1 MCAPPCCQTVICVAI
16 SKANAAPELPSFL
29 SAYKHVG
36 LCEDIYAAVQL
47 VHPYDRGPLCSRVV
61 ELARGPL
68 LDGLPG
74 RLLLEQPLAT
84 LHPASWSVL
93 LTFLQKLLNL

>member
-1 MCAPPCCQTVICVAI
+1 MCAPPCCQTVICIAI
-16 SKANAAPELPSFL
+16 CKTNAAPEPSSFF
-29 SAYKHVG
+29 SAHKHVG
-36 LCEDIYAAVQL
+36 SCEDISAAVQL

-61 ELARGPL
+61 ELARGLL

-93 LTFLQKLLNL
+93 LTFLQKLFNP